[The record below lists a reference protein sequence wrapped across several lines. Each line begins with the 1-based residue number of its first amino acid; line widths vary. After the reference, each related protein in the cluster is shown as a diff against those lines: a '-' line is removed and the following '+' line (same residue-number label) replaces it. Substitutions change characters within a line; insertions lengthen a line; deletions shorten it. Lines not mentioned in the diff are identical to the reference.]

1 MQPSKITAKKDSKM
15 QKPQKITAHTLK
27 RIEKNL
33 NKINSHMGVFELFFT
48 LLGSMALEERY
59 QPTNIINTLFQ
70 NAVFNSDD
78 EAGEVI
84 KEIMNFSND
93 ISFTLMQLDEGNFK
107 NRDIQTLSKNLCKIV
122 LDKLTLDSLRKRYVP
137 AIVAPLYGSFEAKGY
152 DVDDFKNLVRSI
164 HEEYKEFE
172 ELSEDIAGMISMLSL
187 CNTKEF
193 TKILSEDDETLD
205 GFLDYF
211 VQHAIP
217 TYAMLDSLRK
227 LDYLEEQNF
236 EEAKRNDPCPC
247 GSGKKYKKCCL
258 NKNKTPLST
267 LAAYKLLY
275 KPRLSKEEVK
285 NYYSC
290 YNKILTYAYA
300 KYAKINKRPK
310 KDSIFNIMDNGTYF
324 CDLELM
330 SSGEISEIR
339 DYFATHPKIIDKYL
353 IKEQDSLSELEL
365 KTIKNFKNILYD
377 QFIIMERVNNSEVLA
392 WNAKNKKI
400 YLVYGLYDPIA
411 TIVQQ
416 LPCIASLILL
426 EYKERIVFD
435 GLMGVSNIEIGN
447 NMLFDMIEEYKTIR
461 DKNGVVLRL
470 EK

>member
-1 MQPSKITAKKDSKM
+1 MQ
-15 QKPQKITAHTLK
+15 QPQKITAHTLK

-33 NKINSHMGVFELFFT
+33 NKINSPMGVFELFFT
-48 LLGSMALEERY
+48 LLGSIALEKRY

-70 NAVFNSDD
+70 NAVFTSDD
-78 EAGEVI
+78 EAREVI
-84 KEIMNFSND
+84 NEIMSFSND

-122 LDKLTLDSLRKRYVP
+122 AGKLTLESLRERYVP

-172 ELSEDIAGMISMLSL
+172 GLSEDIAGMISMLSL

-193 TKILSEDDETLD
+193 TRILSEDDETLD

-211 VQHAIP
+211 MQHAIP
-217 TYAMLDSLRK
+217 TYATLDSLRK

-247 GSGKKYKKCCL
+247 GSGKKYKKCCMQ
-258 NKNKTPLST
+258 KNQNPLST
-267 LAAYKLLY
+267 LAPYKLLY
-275 KPRLSKEEVK
+275 KPKLSKEEVK
-285 NYYSC
+285 NYYNC
-290 YNKILTYAYA
+290 YNKLLTFAYS

-310 KDSIFNIMDNGTYF
+310 KNSIFNIMENGTYF
-324 CDLELM
+324 CDLDLM
-330 SSGEISEIR
+330 GSGEISDIR
-339 DYFATHPKIIDKYL
+339 DYFATHPKIINEYL
-353 IKEQDSLSELEL
+353 KTEQESLNTLEL
-365 KTIKNFKNILYD
+365 KTITNFKHILYD
-377 QFIIMERVNNSEVLA
+377 QFIIMERINNSEVLA
-392 WNAKNKKI
+392 WNTNNKKI

-411 TIVQQ
+411 KIVQE

-426 EYKERIVFD
+426 EYEERIVFD
-435 GLMGVSNIEIGN
+435 GLMGVNRVEIGN
-447 NMLFDMIEEYKTIR
+447 NMLLDMIEEYRELR
-461 DKNGVVLRL
+461 DANGVVLRL
-470 EK
+470 ER